1 MALVADF
8 TINIDKRDVWK
19 ILEEYEER
27 NTRMAFD
34 INTSEFDLL
43 KVTGSVTAT
52 DEVAQKIDR
61 VNETIE
67 KLRKR
72 KADCDQ
78 RNEFFSAPKRA
89 AQKKKEQQQ

>member
-43 KVTGSVTAT
+43 KVTGSVAAT

-72 KADCDQ
+72 KADCD
-78 RNEFFSAPKRA
+78 
-89 AQKKKEQQQ
+89 

>member
-72 KADCDQ
+72 KADCD
-78 RNEFFSAPKRA
+78 
-89 AQKKKEQQQ
+89 